1 MTFITN
7 GKKIIATEGNKGL
20 IISVSDNK
28 ISISGNVEVSQ
39 EDVEKT
45 WKKGISL
52 DHIAEMSLLDEKIV
66 KNRRCTV
73 RTESDGFR
81 VRLANG
87 MILGC

>member
-7 GKKIIATEGNKGL
+7 GKKIIATERDKGL

-39 EDVEKT
+39 EDVEKA